1 MTRNLAPLVLLGLF
15 LAVLRPGASAAFAAA
30 EAYTNSLGMVFVLI
44 PAGSFLMGSD
54 ALADEKPVHSVTISR
69 AFYLGKFEVT
79 QEQWTALMEENP
91 SWFRGGN
98 LPVEQVFW
106 SDAQEF
112 IRRLNLKEGHS
123 RYRLPT
129 EAEWEYAAGAGRAGS
144 GPSGADAAALESIA
158 WYDKNSGSSTHPV
171 GQKAPNAWGLHDMLG
186 NVNEWVQDW
195 FAGDAYKNSPSTD
208 PAGPPSG
215 TLRVRR
221 GGSWSDGAENCRL
234 ARRTF
239 DAPDSS
245 LCGPPGCRLGDLG
258 FRVLLA
264 PE

>member
-1 MTRNLAPLVLLGLF
+1 MTRNHALLVLLGLF
-15 LAVLRPGASAAFAAA
+15 LPLFSPGPFAAFAAE
-30 EAYTNSLGMVFVLI
+30 EARTNSLGMEFVLI
-44 PAGSFLMGSD
+44 PAGTFRMGSD
-54 ALADEKPVHSVTISR
+54 VLADEKPVHAVTVSK
-69 AFYLGKFEVT
+69 AFYLGRYEVT

-91 SWFRGGN
+91 SWFRGGS

-112 IRRLNLKEGHS
+112 LRRLNEKEGHS

-129 EAEWEYAAGAGRAGS
+129 EAEWEYAARAGRAG
-144 GPSGADAAALESIA
+144 PLAEDALARAA
-158 WYDKNSGSSTHPV
+158 WYEKNSGSGTHPV
-171 GQKAPNAWGLHDMLG
+171 GQKEPNAWGLHDMLG

-195 FAGDAYKNSPSTD
+195 FAGDYYKYSPSTD

-264 PE
+264 VE